1 MVISR
6 EAAFKF
12 HNRRGRGYAF
22 VQVILVFHS
31 PWEGAVFVYVCLAQ
45 FSFRALFFFGCN
57 VPASCTRD
65 GRWSDRQL
73 VPDRGDLVLCR
84 YSWELSSD
92 DYIVQEGQP
101 LLS

>member
-45 FSFRALFFFGCN
+45 FSFRALFFGG
-57 VPASCTRD
+57 VMSRYLA
-65 GRWSDRQL
+65 L
-73 VPDRGDLVLCR
+73 VMVVGLTGNLFLTGV
-84 YSWELSSD
+84 
-92 DYIVQEGQP
+92 I
-101 LLS
+101 